1 MAQTVLAIDDSEDI
15 HELLALWLSSEG
27 LRLTFAAT
35 ASEGIRLA
43 QTLQPDLILLDID
56 LPLRDGFDVCRELKT
71 DDSTNDIPVIFLSGS
86 KETIDKVKGL
96 DLGAIDYVTKPFDP
110 PELQARVRAALRTKR
125 LHDLLAE
132 RAQIDGLTG
141 LHNRAY
147 FDGRLRSELESSLK
161 YGWPVSLLMLD
172 IDHFKRFNDTC
183 GHPFGDRV
191 LQTVGELV
199 SQTIGAEGIACRYGG
214 EEFGV
219 IFPETTLDA
228 SSSNAQAIRVATEHL
243 ALVGP
248 TGEVEVTI
256 SGGLACTDEWPAQS
270 PPTAM
275 ELLETADRALYVAK
289 TTGRNRIVTFGA
301 ESLCTGRRT

>member
-1 MAQTVLAIDDSEDI
+1 MSQTVLAIDDSEEI

-35 ASEGIRLA
+35 ASDGIRLA
-43 QTLQPDLILLDID
+43 QALEPDLILLDID
-56 LPLRDGFDVCRELKT
+56 LPQRDGFDVCRELKS
-71 DDSTNDIPVIFLSGS
+71 DCATNDIPVIFLSGS
-86 KETIDKVKGL
+86 SETIDKVKGL

-125 LHDLLAE
+125 LCDLLAE

-161 YGWPVSLLMLD
+161 YGVPLSLLMLD
-172 IDHFKRFNDTC
+172 VDHFKRFNDTC

-191 LQTVGELV
+191 LQSVGELLAHA
-199 SQTIGAEGIACRYGG
+199 IGTEGIACRYGG

-219 IFPETTLDA
+219 IFPETSID
-228 SSSNAQAIRVATEHL
+228 SSGVSARAIREAAERL
-243 ALVGP
+243 SLVGP
-248 TGEVEVTI
+248 TGEVGVTL
-256 SGGLACTDEWPAQS
+256 SGGLACTDEWPAHAQ
-270 PPTAM
+270 PAAK

-289 TTGRNRIVTFGA
+289 STGRNRIVTFGA
-301 ESLCTGRRT
+301 QTLSAGRR